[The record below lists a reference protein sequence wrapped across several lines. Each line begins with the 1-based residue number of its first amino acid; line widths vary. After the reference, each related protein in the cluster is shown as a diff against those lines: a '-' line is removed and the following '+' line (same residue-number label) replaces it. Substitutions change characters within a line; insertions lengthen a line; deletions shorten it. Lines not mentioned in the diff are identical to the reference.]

1 LSLST
6 FSIVSIVASV
16 KTAVLVN
23 GVKSSGKR
31 SAVTGIPHV
40 ETHPC
45 RCHNFSPPVR
55 TPSRKKPEK
64 ILGKTGPFPVKTIS
78 MSQPF
83 TWSSNFKWNSPQAV
97 WNGSTNVSNTTKPMT
112 QDLISLGISDADWTA
127 IDGALT
133 TLETKL
139 GDKLLDLSIEQRQSL
154 TKMGDK
160 SEAFCR
166 QALITGRQNAAK
178 LPTDTANDLAA
189 EEADLADLDALRP
202 RLARLNALRE
212 KADDTEVALGS
223 DIMVF
228 CLSLYGILK
237 AIGVAAGAGLDLL
250 RAQLSTRFARKTRA
264 SKSDTASK

>member
-1 LSLST
+1 
-6 FSIVSIVASV
+6 
-16 KTAVLVN
+16 
-23 GVKSSGKR
+23 
-31 SAVTGIPHV
+31 
-40 ETHPC
+40 
-45 RCHNFSPPVR
+45 
-55 TPSRKKPEK
+55 
-64 ILGKTGPFPVKTIS
+64 

-83 TWSSNFKWNSPQAV
+83 TWNSNLVWNASGAV
-97 WNGSTNVSNTTKPMT
+97 WNGSTNVSKPTKHMT

-127 IDGALT
+127 IDAALT

-139 GDKLLDLSIEQRQSL
+139 GDKLLDLTVDQRQSL

-178 LPTDTANDLAA
+178 LPVDTANDLTA

-223 DIMVF
+223 DIMIF

-237 AIGVAAGAGLDLL
+237 AIGAAAGAGLDLL
-250 RAQLSTRFARKTRA
+250 RSQLSTRFARGPRA
-264 SKSDTASK
+264 SKSDSAPK